1 MKVKIKDMEQGLET
15 LGSIYKGARENKNNP
30 ISNEDIKGINLRLLL
45 LVQLSTLQG
54 NIAWEI
60 EQIFRKYDMFGFK
73 IKHNH
78 KKIVD
83 LIKGCGNSDF
93 WKGLTKEQIDAICD
107 DADTLEDIVY
117 RWCGLK
123 ERE

>member
-1 MKVKIKDMEQGLET
+1 MEQGLET
-15 LGSIYKGARENKNNP
+15 LGSIYRGVRERKSNP
-30 ISNEDIKGINLRLLL
+30 MSKEDTRGINLRLLL

-60 EQIFRKYDMFGFK
+60 EQIFRKYDVFNFK

>member
-1 MKVKIKDMEQGLET
+1 MSSELTT
-15 LGSIYKGARENKNNP
+15 LSGIYKDARQRKENPLSKEE
-30 ISNEDIKGINLRLLL
+30 IRGINIRLLL
-45 LVQLSTLQG
+45 LVQLSSLQG

-60 EQIFRKYDMFGFK
+60 EQIFRKHNMYGFN

-83 LIKGCGNSDF
+83 FIKGCGNSKF
-93 WKGLTKEQIDAICD
+93 WESLTMEQIDAICS

-117 RWCGLK
+117 SWCGLK
-123 ERE
+123 EKV